1 MATVGELMTRE
12 VVTVEPADTVG
23 EAAEKM
29 IDSRIGA
36 VLVSDFGSVIGILTE
51 RDVLRAVAH
60 RTHSSEARVR
70 QWMTR
75 DVVTVPPSMDA
86 DQAART
92 MLERNFRHLPVLD
105 NGRPVGIVSM
115 RDLAREAI
123 TD

>member
-1 MATVGELMTRE
+1 MATVGELMTRD
-12 VVTVEPADTVG
+12 VVTVEPSDTIG

-29 IDSRIGA
+29 IDARIGA

-70 QWMTR
+70 QWMTP

-86 DQAART
+86 DEAART
-92 MLERNFRHLPVLD
+92 MLDRNFRHLPVLD
-105 NGRPVGIVSM
+105 GGRPVGIVSM
-115 RDLAREAI
+115 RDLTREAI

>member
-29 IDSRIGA
+29 IDARIGA

-75 DVVTVPPSMDA
+75 EVVTVPPSMDA
-86 DQAART
+86 DEAART

-123 TD
+123 TE

>member
-1 MATVGELMTRE
+1 MATVAELMTKE
-12 VVTVEPADTVG
+12 VVTVDPADTIG

-29 IDSRIGA
+29 IDARIGA

-75 DVVTVPPSMDA
+75 DVITVAPSMDA
-86 DQAART
+86 DEAART

-105 NGRPVGIVSM
+105 DGRPIGIVSM
-115 RDLAREAI
+115 RDLTREAV

>member
-1 MATVGELMTRE
+1 VVTVSELMTRE
-12 VVTVEPADTVG
+12 VVTVDPADTIG

-29 IDSRIGA
+29 IDARIGA

-51 RDVLRAVAH
+51 RDILRAVAH

-75 DVVTVPPSMDA
+75 EVVTVPPSMDA
-86 DQAART
+86 DEAART

-105 NGRPVGIVSM
+105 DGRPVGIVSM
-115 RDLAREAI
+115 RDLTREAV

>member
-1 MATVGELMTRE
+1 MANVAELMTRE
-12 VVTVEPADTVG
+12 VVTVDPADTIG

-29 IDSRIGA
+29 IDARIGA

-75 DVVTVPPSMDA
+75 EVVTVPPSMDA
-86 DQAART
+86 DEAART

-105 NGRPVGIVSM
+105 DGRPVGIVSM
-115 RDLAREAI
+115 RDLTREAVA
-123 TD
+123 D

>member
-1 MATVGELMTRE
+1 VATVGELMTRE
-12 VVTVEPADTVG
+12 VVTVDPADTIG

-29 IDSRIGA
+29 IDARIGA

-75 DVVTVPPSMDA
+75 EVVTVPPSMDA
-86 DQAART
+86 DEAART
-92 MLERNFRHLPVLD
+92 MLERNFRHLPVVD
-105 NGRPVGIVSM
+105 DGRPVGIVSI
-115 RDLAREAI
+115 RDLAREAVA
-123 TD
+123 D

>member
-12 VVTVEPADTVG
+12 VVTVDPADTVG

-29 IDSRIGA
+29 IDARIGA

-75 DVVTVPPSMDA
+75 EVITVPPSMDA
-86 DQAART
+86 DDAAKT
-92 MLERNFRHLPVLD
+92 MLERNFRHLPVVD
-105 NGRPVGIVSM
+105 KGRPVGIVSM
-115 RDLAREAI
+115 RDLTREAV